1 MPSILSPPCLFASP
15 DSTSGLG
22 LRGQGKDSLSRLS
35 PWFQT
40 KKGEG
45 EEEEEKEEDSTGI
58 KETRLSN
65 NCPEDS
71 PEDFH
76 PHPAPNPAA
85 REMASRVMCLF
96 F

>member
-1 MPSILSPPCLFASP
+1 MALVSEVKARTLYPGFHPGF
-15 DSTSGLG
+15 
-22 LRGQGKDSLSRLS
+22 RQ
-35 PWFQT
+35 
-40 KKGEG
+40 KKGVG